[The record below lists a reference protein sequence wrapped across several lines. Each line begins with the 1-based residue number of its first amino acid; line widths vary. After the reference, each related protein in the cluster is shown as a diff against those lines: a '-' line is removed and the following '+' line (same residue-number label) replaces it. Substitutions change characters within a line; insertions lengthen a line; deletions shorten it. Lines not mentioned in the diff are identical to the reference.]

1 LRGPLVPGII
11 AATRKADAAPRVP
24 SAETTDGT
32 AFSSD
37 LWGVAV
43 RTASPL
49 LLAAVLV
56 GLTAW
61 PARAGLIGTQV
72 SGSAQLNFVP
82 INVFDPANGSVP
94 PGYLNDAGTTV
105 TIAEPAIEFGAQ
117 NSTNLI
123 TANFAGTQLIVT
135 DVAVAPFG
143 GTSFLMSF
151 TDPAFTGLSVSTIS
165 DNYTNG
171 ILSQL
176 TGDTLVV
183 IWSGTVVSQPTTFQA
198 VFDITPSAVPEPTSS
213 VLAGTVGL
221 AGLVAWARR
230 RRRSSRRP

>member
-1 LRGPLVPGII
+1 LVPSII
-11 AATRKADAAPRVP
+11 AATRKADATPGVP

-37 LWGVAV
+37 LRGVAV

-82 INVFDPANGSVP
+82 VNVFDPANGSLP
-94 PGYLNDAGTTV
+94 PGYLNDAGTIV

-135 DVAVAPFG
+135 DVAAPFG
-143 GTSFLMSF
+143 RTSFLMSF
-151 TDPAFTGLSVSTIS
+151 THPAFTGLSVRTIS
-165 DNYTNG
+165 DNDTNG

-183 IWSGTVVSQPTTFQA
+183 IWFGTVVSQPTTFQ
-198 VFDITPSAVPEPTSS
+198 VIFDITPSAVPEPKNLIGRRLRS
-213 VLAGTVGL
+213 LA
-221 AGLVAWARR
+221 
-230 RRRSSRRP
+230 SE